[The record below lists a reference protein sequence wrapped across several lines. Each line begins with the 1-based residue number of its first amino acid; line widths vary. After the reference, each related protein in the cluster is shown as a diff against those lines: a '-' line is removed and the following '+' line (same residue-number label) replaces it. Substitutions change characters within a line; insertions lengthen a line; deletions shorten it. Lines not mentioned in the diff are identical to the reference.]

1 MRSSLPFH
9 SLFAAIADSFRQQD
23 VPADLAD
30 VGMAAEGHGQV
41 QLTSDDLQRPRHS
54 GLTQR
59 AQPVEIGTADHGP
72 ARTEGDGLEHVLP
85 GTDAAVEPDL
95 DALAH
100 RLDDRRQRADGRG
113 RTVQLASA
121 MVADD
126 QRIGAGVGGQ
136 PRVLGIEDALEH
148 QLAAP
153 AAFDPFDVAPV
164 QPRVELAGGPLGQR
178 AHVVDTLD
186 VTDDV
191 AETATPGAEHAQ
203 RPARQWR
210 CSAGWPGSAAA
221 APRDRSSGPC
231 GAGR

>member
-1 MRSSLPFH
+1 MSVWPQKAMVRS
-9 SLFAAIADSFRQQD
+9 R
-23 VPADLAD
+23 LA
-30 VGMAAEGHGQV
+30 GY
-41 QLTSDDLQRPRHS
+41 DLQRPRHS
-54 GLTQR
+54 GLPQR

-113 RTVQLASA
+113 RAVQLASA

-136 PRVLGIEDALEH
+136 PRILGIENALEY

-153 AAFDPFDVAPV
+153 APLDPFDVAPV
-164 QPRVELAGGPLGQR
+164 QPRVELAGGPLGQ
-178 AHVVDTLD
+178 
-186 VTDDV
+186 
-191 AETATPGAEHAQ
+191 
-203 RPARQWR
+203 
-210 CSAGWPGSAAA
+210 
-221 APRDRSSGPC
+221 
-231 GAGR
+231 